1 MKRFKILKTVSL
13 LLITGLVTAALTGC
27 GSNSSSASSKQN
39 STSASANSSGNTNN
53 KAMNPTAMKTLYTNV
68 LKELVTAK
76 TITQEQSDKVLAAV
90 TKNMPTDNNSAGG
103 QKPSD
108 NGSNGGQNSNNSSS
122 DGTQNQNGTAPAN
135 GTKSSGNPPSGG
147 QKPTGQAPNGGQ
159 NGSNVNPQSHVLSQ
173 LVTDKVITQAQA
185 DTISQKVQAAMS
197 SSQSTS
203 TN

>member
-13 LLITGLVTAALTGC
+13 LLVTGLVTATLTGC
-27 GSNSSSASSKQN
+27 GSNSSSAS
-39 STSASANSSGNTNN
+39 ANSNGNTNN
-53 KAMNPTAMKTLYTNV
+53 KAMNPTSMKTLYTNV

-90 TKNMPTDNNSAGG
+90 TKNMPTDNQKPSDNNSAGG

-108 NGSNGGQNSNNSSS
+108 NNSNGDQNPNNSSS
-122 DGTQNQNGTAPAN
+122 DGTQNQNGTASAN
-135 GTKSSGNPPSGG
+135 GTKPSGNPPSGG

-159 NGSNVNPQSHVLSQ
+159 NGSNVNPQSQAISQ

-185 DTISQKVQAAMS
+185 DTISQKIQAAMNT
-197 SSQSTS
+197 SQSTS